1 MKPICAFHAQISARI
16 RGALTDALAVV
27 GKGWGC
33 RLASTAS
40 FRSGRF
46 ALLGIRDLAIPGAGT
61 HPWLTAVLKP
71 KNKAN
76 PTTIKIRILAP
87 GLSLCP
93 VGGVEIVELL
103 NISVPFFSE
112 FASASS
118 R

>member
-1 MKPICAFHAQISARI
+1 MKPFCAFHAQISARI

-27 GKGWGC
+27 GKGCGST
-33 RLASTAS
+33 LATTAS

-61 HPWLTAVLKP
+61 HPWLTAVRKP
-71 KNKAN
+71 KNNAN
-76 PTTIKIRILAP
+76 PTRSRIMILAP

-103 NISVPFFSE
+103 NMSVPFLPE
-112 FASASS
+112 LA
-118 R
+118 